1 MERIE
6 IDFDVFK
13 ALTSLRDAESITYN
27 DVVRELLVRL
37 EYLKPVTKPILKLES
52 TKPPTVPFASKGI
65 TFPHGTEFRAHYKG
79 QVYMARVENGTIVF
93 DNKSFSDRRFSS
105 FSGAAVAI
113 TKHPVDGWIFW
124 ECRIP
129 GEASWRR
136 CNELRKA

>member
-1 MERIE
+1 MYTID

-13 ALTSLRDAESITYN
+13 TLTSLRDSEATTYN

-37 EYLKPVTKPILKLES
+37 EYLKPVTKPIAKPES
-52 TKPPTVPFASKGI
+52 TEPPTVPFTSKRI
-65 TFPHGTEFRAHYKG
+65 TFPHGTEFRGHYKG
-79 QVYMARVENGTIVF
+79 QVYMARVENGAIVF
-93 DNKSFSDRRFSS
+93 DNKSFNDRRFSS

-113 TKHPVDGWIFW
+113 TKHPVDGWNFW

-129 GEASWRR
+129 GKASWRR